1 MKKRK
6 GEKGGKRN
14 EQERNRIENGK
25 LRQKRN
31 EGMGNRKMET
41 EFRLVGPL

>member
-1 MKKRK
+1 MNEKEKEK
-6 GEKGGKRN
+6 KGGKRN

-31 EGMGNRKMET
+31 EGLGK
-41 EFRLVGPL
+41 